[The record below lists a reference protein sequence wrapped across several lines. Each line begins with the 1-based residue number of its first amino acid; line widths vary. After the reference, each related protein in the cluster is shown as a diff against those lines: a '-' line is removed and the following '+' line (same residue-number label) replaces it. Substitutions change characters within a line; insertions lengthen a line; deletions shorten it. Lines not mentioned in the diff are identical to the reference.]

1 MAFAVKVKGQ
11 DKNVVSTHL
20 FFRLL
25 TKFSIVI
32 SGIRMK
38 SPSPTVVW
46 SAITAAGIHYSVH
59 KQAQVPNCHSRTAL
73 AKPKLPWERSHL
85 DWSRGSFLG
94 GWQRPSATI
103 QPAPY
108 TSLTGEPHRRFNRHD
123 PALNI
128 FIVMF

>member
-1 MAFAVKVKGQ
+1 MKGQ
-11 DKNVVSTHL
+11 KEDVLTHL

-25 TKFSIVI
+25 TKLFIVI

-73 AKPKLPWERSHL
+73 GKPKLPWERSHL

-108 TSLTGEPHRRFNRHD
+108 TSLAGEPHRRFNRHD

-128 FIVMF
+128 FIIVMF